1 MPPRA
6 LQFGAGSIGRGFIGA
21 LLIQSGYHVT
31 FADVNQPLID
41 AINEEKEYHIHI
53 LFPDG
58 AETTTTSGKDI
69 SGCYTNDQCIIEE
82 IVSATIITTA
92 VGPDV
97 LKYVAPTLARG
108 FSEKRK
114 RREQAGGSGK
124 GPGEEVEYLNV
135 IACENRV
142 GASSLL
148 KRLILSNMEDK
159 RDKEYVETFIGFPNC
174 SVDRI
179 VPPPS
184 VDKAPDTSKDH
195 LNLDVDVELF
205 HEWIVESTALKGNP
219 PFSNKVKGM
228 QLTDRLEAYV
238 ERKLFTLNTGHA
250 MTAFLGYLRNY
261 DTISD
266 SIHDEEIARNV
277 RHAMQES
284 GAALQQKY
292 NFDPGAHAAYIDRI
306 IDRFRNPHLK
316 DECVRVGR
324 EPLRKL
330 GRNDRF
336 VGPAQLCKDYRLPN
350 KHLCRGVAAAMR
362 YENNDDPQ
370 SVELRDWIK
379 RDGVEKVAVELT
391 GWTEDDAEIG
401 YIMWNYKDL
410 EKLQTR
416 RSSTTYRE

>member
-1 MPPRA
+1 MAPRA

-21 LLIQSGYHVT
+21 LLTHSGYHVT
-31 FADVNQPLID
+31 FADVNQTLID
-41 AINEEKEYHIHI
+41 AINQEKEYHIHI

-69 SGCYTNDQCIIEE
+69 SGCNSNDQRIIEE
-82 IVSATIITTA
+82 IANANIITTA

-97 LKYVAPTLARG
+97 LKYVAPVLARG

-114 RREQAGGSGK
+114 RKEQRAGK
-124 GPGEEVEYLNV
+124 GKVQGEMVEYLNL

-148 KRLILSNMEDK
+148 KELVLSNMKDEKDK
-159 RDKEYVETFIGFPNC
+159 QYLEEYIGFPNC

-184 VDKAPDTSKDH
+184 TDKALDTSKEH
-195 LNLDVDVELF
+195 STLDVDVELF
-205 HEWIVESTALKGNP
+205 HEWIVQRKALKGNP
-219 PFSNKVKGM
+219 PFPKEIKGM

-250 MTAFLGYLRNY
+250 MTAYLGFLKGY
-261 DTISD
+261 DTIAQ
-266 SIHDEEIARNV
+266 SIHDEEVARNV

-284 GAALQQKY
+284 GSALQRKY
-292 NFDPGAHAAYIDRI
+292 NFDSEAHAAYIDKI

-336 VGPAQLCKDYRLPN
+336 VGPAQLCKDYGLPN
-350 KHLCRGVAAAMR
+350 KHLCRGIAAVMR
-362 YENNDDPQ
+362 YENDDDPQ
-370 SVELRDWIK
+370 SVELREKIK
-379 RDGVEKVAVELT
+379 QDGVEKVAIQLT
-391 GWTEDDAEIG
+391 GWAEDDAEIG
-401 YIMWNYKDL
+401 HVMWNYKDL
-410 EKLQTR
+410 EKLHSR
-416 RSSTTYRE
+416 RNSTA

>member
-1 MPPRA
+1 MAPRA

-21 LLIQSGYHVT
+21 LLTQSGYHVT

-53 LFPDG
+53 LLPDG
-58 AETTTTSGKDI
+58 AETTTTSGTDI
-69 SGCYTNDQCIIEE
+69 SGCNSNGKGIIEE
-82 IVSATIITTA
+82 IVNASIITTA

-114 RREQAGGSGK
+114 RREQAGGKGK
-124 GPGEEVEYLNV
+124 DPGEEPEYLNV

-148 KRLILSNMEDK
+148 KELVLDNMESEKDK
-159 RDKEYVETFIGFPNC
+159 KYLEGYIGFPNC

-184 VDKAPDTSKDH
+184 ADKAPIDH
-195 LNLDVDVELF
+195 PTLDVDVELF
-205 HEWIVESTALKGNP
+205 HEWIVERKALKGNP
-219 PFSNKVKGM
+219 PFPIGVKGM
-228 QLTDRLEAYV
+228 RLTDRLEAYV

-250 MTAFLGYLRNY
+250 MTAYLGFLKSY
-261 DTISD
+261 DTISE

-284 GAALQQKY
+284 GVALERKY
-292 NFDPGAHAAYIDRI
+292 NFDTDAHAAYIDKI
-306 IDRFRNPHLK
+306 INRFRNPHLK

-336 VGPAQLCKDYRLPN
+336 VGPAQLCKVYGLPN
-350 KHLCRGVAAAMR
+350 KHLCRGIAAAMR
-362 YENNDDPQ
+362 YESDDDPQ
-370 SVELRDWIK
+370 SVELRDRIK
-379 RDGVEKVAVELT
+379 RDGVEKVAIELT

-401 YIMWNYKDL
+401 HIMWNYKDL

-416 RSSTTYRE
+416 RTSSTA

>member
-1 MPPRA
+1 MAPRA

-21 LLIQSGYHVT
+21 LLAQSGYHVT

-53 LFPDG
+53 LLPDG

-69 SGCYTNDQCIIEE
+69 SGCNSNDQCIIEE
-82 IVSATIITTA
+82 IVSASIITAA

-97 LKYVAPTLARG
+97 LKYIAPTLARG
-108 FSEKRK
+108 LVEKRK
-114 RREQAGGSGK
+114 RGEQAGGEGK
-124 GPGEEVEYLNV
+124 RPGEYLNV

-148 KRLILSNMEDK
+148 KELVLSNMKDEKDK
-159 RDKEYVETFIGFPNC
+159 QYLEEYIGFPNC

-184 VDKAPDTSKDH
+184 TDKAPDTSKDH
-195 LNLDVDVELF
+195 PTLDVGVEPF
-205 HEWIVESTALKGNP
+205 HEWIVERQALKGNP
-219 PFSNKVKGM
+219 PFPKETKGM
-228 QLTDRLEAYV
+228 QLTDCLEAYV

-250 MTAFLGYLRNY
+250 MTAYLGFLKGY
-261 DTISD
+261 DTISE
-266 SIHDEEIARNV
+266 SIHDDEIARNV

-284 GAALQQKY
+284 GSALQQKY
-292 NFDPGAHAAYIDRI
+292 SFDPEAHAAYIDKI

-336 VGPAQLCKDYRLPN
+336 VGPARLCKDYGLPN
-350 KHLCRGVAAAMR
+350 KHLCRGIAAAMR
-362 YENNDDPQ
+362 YENDDDPQ
-370 SVELRDWIK
+370 SAELRDQIK
-379 RDGVEKVAVELT
+379 RDGVEKVAIELT
-391 GWTEDDAEIG
+391 GWTEDDAEIWH
-401 YIMWNYKDL
+401 IMWNYKDL

-416 RSSTTYRE
+416 RSSTA

>member
-1 MPPRA
+1 MAPRA

-21 LLIQSGYHVT
+21 LLTQSGYHVT
-31 FADVNQPLID
+31 FTDVNQPLID

-53 LFPDG
+53 LLPDG

-69 SGCYTNDQCIIEE
+69 SGCNSNGQRIIEE
-82 IVSATIITTA
+82 IVSASIITTA

-97 LKYVAPTLARG
+97 LKNVAPTLARG

-114 RREQAGGSGK
+114 RREQAGGKGK
-124 GPGEEVEYLNV
+124 GLGEEVEYLNV

-148 KRLILSNMEDK
+148 KELVLGNMKDEKDK
-159 RDKEYVETFIGFPNC
+159 QYLEECIGFPNC

-179 VPPPS
+179 VPPS
-184 VDKAPDTSKDH
+184 TDKAPDTSKDH
-195 LNLDVDVELF
+195 PTLDVDVELF
-205 HEWIVESTALKGNP
+205 HEWIIERKALKGNP
-219 PFSNKVKGM
+219 PFPKEVKGM

-238 ERKLFTLNTGHA
+238 KRKLFTLNTGHA
-250 MTAFLGYLRNY
+250 MTAYLGFLKGY
-261 DTISD
+261 DTISE
-266 SIHDEEIARNV
+266 SIHDEDIARNV

-284 GAALQQKY
+284 GVALQRKY
-292 NFDPGAHAAYIDRI
+292 NFEPEAHAAYIDKI

-336 VGPAQLCKDYRLPN
+336 VGPAQLCKDYGLPN
-350 KHLCRGVAAAMR
+350 KHLCRGIAAAMR
-362 YENNDDPQ
+362 YENDDDIQ
-370 SVELRDWIK
+370 NVELQDQIE
-379 RDGVEKVAVELT
+379 RDGVEKVAIELT
-391 GWTEDDAEIG
+391 GWAEDDAEIG
-401 YIMWNYKDL
+401 HIMWNYKDL

-416 RSSTTYRE
+416 RSSPA